1 MICKVWCM
9 ILGLFMAL
17 TVVMQVTL
25 TMYIDLMSSRWV
37 FPYGPGLALVAA
49 CLNSVLLLIAGTK
62 LCYSAVWL
70 MQDAWREDS
79 FLAFRSL
86 LLKENRSF
94 ERKDLLLQLAIC
106 VPLDVLP
113 LMFGLWG
120 NTTCFACLALTSFL
134 EVFLFWFLEVVDD
147 FLCKKRA
154 IQQLFLSVSVP
165 ALQPWQSSSS
175 TQLVTSTPRVLEVA
189 HSSEPSSSE
198 RSAGSVQLQ
207 GCEII
212 RRSFLL
218 RPWKLVVLLL
228 VIFLMALISGTGIL
242 LGLAL
247 VSIALAVSHVY
258 RLWAKGKWSFLK
270 VHIESIQHREEIC
283 ESVDEDFMVIRP
295 ISCLNQTVP
304 TGYQIVND
312 GLLYDGQVRDC
323 LSRYPVGA
331 RIHFRQEPLG
341 KWCRFLEARCGGSSQ
356 QMFENG
362 MAVLLVGLL
371 VCSTLLQA
379 GYIAT
384 GILCTVLL
392 MIQISPAVCAVFLP
406 QLAPYL
412 HGAVS
417 LGCGVMTF
425 FLNFVVAPWNSM
437 TFWLMPILALAT
449 HFLLLQRRFPHF
461 RAVSVSL
468 MMLVALLLALFLFL
482 SIASALQPVT
492 SYPHQQE
499 VANFTFPAEGGAMKG
514 VLLDGH
520 DFKGLQVAHRCNNKQ
535 VDTFCLVAMASNL
548 AMTSN
553 LVAMASNLV
562 AMASNPI
569 AMATNLVA
577 IASNLVVMMASN
589 VIAMALFTW

>member
-1 MICKVWCM
+1 
-9 ILGLFMAL
+9 
-17 TVVMQVTL
+17 
-25 TMYIDLMSSRWV
+25 
-37 FPYGPGLALVAA
+37 
-49 CLNSVLLLIAGTK
+49 
-62 LCYSAVWL
+62 
-70 MQDAWREDS
+70 
-79 FLAFRSL
+79 
-86 LLKENRSF
+86 
-94 ERKDLLLQLAIC
+94 
-106 VPLDVLP
+106 
-113 LMFGLWG
+113 
-120 NTTCFACLALTSFL
+120 
-134 EVFLFWFLEVVDD
+134 
-147 FLCKKRA
+147 
-154 IQQLFLSVSVP
+154 
-165 ALQPWQSSSS
+165 
-175 TQLVTSTPRVLEVA
+175 
-189 HSSEPSSSE
+189 
-198 RSAGSVQLQ
+198 
-207 GCEII
+207 
-212 RRSFLL
+212 
-218 RPWKLVVLLL
+218 
-228 VIFLMALISGTGIL
+228 MALISGTGIL

-283 ESVDEDFMVIRP
+283 EA
-295 ISCLNQTVP
+295 CCKW
-304 TGYQIVND
+304 
-312 GLLYDGQVRDC
+312 DGQVRDC

-449 HFLLLQRRFPHF
+449 YFLLLQRRFPHF

-499 VANFTFPAEGGAMKG
+499 VANFTFPAE
-514 VLLDGH
+514 
-520 DFKGLQVAHRCNNKQ
+520 
-535 VDTFCLVAMASNL
+535 
-548 AMTSN
+548 
-553 LVAMASNLV
+553 
-562 AMASNPI
+562 
-569 AMATNLVA
+569 
-577 IASNLVVMMASN
+577 
-589 VIAMALFTW
+589 AL